1 VRGITEEDSIMK
13 FSLSHL
19 LIIVTIFLL
28 DRISKIYILSLY
40 ETSGE
45 VNILISSFLSFNLV
59 KNEGIAFGLLSFE
72 NQFYYNLITIF
83 IILILFVIIWFAYNK
98 KGIEKLCFLG
108 IVGGALGNLFDRLYY
123 SSVIDFIDISINN
136 FHWFIFNIADIFI
149 SLGVIMLIIL
159 EFIKKKN
166 HE

>member
-1 VRGITEEDSIMK
+1 MRGITEEDSIMK

-83 IILILFVIIWFAYNK
+83 II
-98 KGIEKLCFLG
+98 
-108 IVGGALGNLFDRLYY
+108 
-123 SSVIDFIDISINN
+123 
-136 FHWFIFNIADIFI
+136 
-149 SLGVIMLIIL
+149 
-159 EFIKKKN
+159 
-166 HE
+166 